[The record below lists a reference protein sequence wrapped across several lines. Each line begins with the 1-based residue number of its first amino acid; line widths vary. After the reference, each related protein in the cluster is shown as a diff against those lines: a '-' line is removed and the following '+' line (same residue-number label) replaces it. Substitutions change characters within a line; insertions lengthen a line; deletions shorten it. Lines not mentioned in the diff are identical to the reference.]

1 MEAWQIERE
10 AGKACQRCVK
20 ARAAIHAAG
29 MLVSEVYD
37 HGDEYCSAQS
47 IETHGPETYGHP
59 KMYIQVKVER

>member
-1 MEAWQIERE
+1 
-10 AGKACQRCVK
+10 
-20 ARAAIHAAG
+20 

-37 HGDEYCSAQS
+37 HGDEYCAAQS